1 MSNSKQ
7 NDSND
12 RIAQIFSRIVVWIF
26 LGTIILVTICD
37 ISGSEQL
44 IVFSWNLTS
53 YVVLAIAIV
62 AIVCLIIKNKRNVS
76 LR

>member
-1 MSNSKQ
+1 MPNSKQ

-12 RIAQIFSRIVVWIF
+12 RTAQIFSRIVGWIF
-26 LGTIILVTICD
+26 LGTIILITICN

-44 IVFSWNLTS
+44 IVFSWNLSS

-62 AIVCLIIKNKRNVS
+62 AIVCLIIKNKRNE
-76 LR
+76 